1 MQADAT
7 DSISQIKELSSN
19 NQEEKLT
26 FVKFLKTYP
35 RLDQFSFLGYFTVID
50 IAALRL
56 LCRDTAAI
64 FNEDV
69 Q

>member
-1 MQADAT
+1 MQSDAT
-7 DSISQIKELSSN
+7 DSISQIRELSSN

-35 RLDQFSFLGYFTVID
+35 GLDQFSFLGYFTVID